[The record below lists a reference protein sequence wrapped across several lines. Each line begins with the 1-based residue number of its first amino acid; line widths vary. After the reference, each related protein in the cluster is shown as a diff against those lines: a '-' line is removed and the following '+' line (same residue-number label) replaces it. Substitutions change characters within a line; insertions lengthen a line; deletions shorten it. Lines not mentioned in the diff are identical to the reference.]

1 MAGVRS
7 GAPTIL
13 NHPFL
18 RLSICVEVNSHQG
31 HGVWGTAGECLDTL
45 FLIHAE
51 SRTHQWTVIVEVY
64 IQNTSVTIEEL
75 AYVAREIH
83 HGAVLDGSDSHL
95 FDILDRKVYVR
106 PVLAIVSVAV
116 VIDLIQLIIIAAR
129 IVHQHDIVVFQ
140 IVPDIFLEEGL
151 RRIFLRLYRIPF
163 SVFASP
169 REFRRR
175 LSQVQYEH
183 TVNRT

>member
-1 MAGVRS
+1 M
-7 GAPTIL
+7 
-13 NHPFL
+13 
-18 RLSICVEVNSHQG
+18 
-31 HGVWGTAGECLDTL
+31 
-45 FLIHAE
+45 
-51 SRTHQWTVIVEVY
+51 
-64 IQNTSVTIEEL
+64 
-75 AYVAREIH
+75 
-83 HGAVLDGSDSHL
+83 